1 MKFQNQGFILYD
13 DFTETTGA
21 TKHIIILKDGYIK
34 NLEILLRCEFL
45 LKINLKI

>member
-13 DFTETTGA
+13 NFTETGA
-21 TKHIIILKDGYIK
+21 TKHVIILKDGYIK